1 MNARYRRFAVV
12 SVALVAMSST
22 LAACGSDSNS
32 DSTSTAAPAATTAT
46 TAAATIAVPDKFKGK
61 TLVVASDASYA
72 PNEFFDKDGKT
83 VIGMDVDLI
92 NAIAGKLGLKVD
104 VQNAPF
110 DGIIP
115 GIKADK
121 YQVGISSFTD
131 NKERE
136 ATVDFATYFTAG
148 SSFYVPTDG
157 GPTVNT
163 VADLCDQKVAV
174 QKGTVQAD
182 DAAAQAKKCK
192 VTVQVFPD
200 QNAVNLAL
208 KSGRANVAM
217 ADSPVAAYAVKQS
230 NGAFK
235 LSGQSYDDAPYGI
248 AVPKGSGLA
257 QPFADAI
264 KALIA
269 SGEYKTILTKWGVD
283 SGAITDPVVNGAT
296 S

>member
-1 MNARYRRFAVV
+1 MNARSGRLAVV
-12 SVALVAMSST
+12 IAALVALSMFFV
-22 LAACGSDSNS
+22 ACGD
-32 DSTSTAAPAATTAT
+32 DKKDDTTASTTASTTAT
-46 TAAATIAVPDKFKGK
+46 TAGATIAVPDAFKGK

-83 VIGMDVDLI
+83 VVGMDVDLI
-92 NAIAGKLGLKVD
+92 KAVAAKLGLQVD

-136 ATVDFATYFTAG
+136 QTVDFATYFTAG

-157 GPTVNT
+157 GPDIKT

-192 VTVQVFPD
+192 VDVQVFPD
-200 QNAVNLAL
+200 QNGVNLAL

-235 LSGQSYDDAPYGI
+235 LTGESYDNAPYGI

-257 QPFADAI
+257 EPIVEALKAMIAD
-264 KALIA
+264 
-269 SGEYKTILTKWGVD
+269 GQYKEILTKWGVE